1 MKYTQVRNPIWANAE
16 HNVIECEVNF
26 DDLSEEFV
34 PFAAN
39 PLDTS
44 NPASKEI
51 FDACVAGTYGS
62 IAEYV
67 PPPPYVPSAEANK
80 QQAVQLLQQTD
91 WVNQPDVTNTSLN
104 PHLLNQGDFLV
115 YRSQLRAI
123 AVNPTAGNLDWPVK
137 PQEQW
142 SSVSA

>member
-1 MKYTQVRNPIWANAE
+1 MKYTQVTNPQWANAE
-16 HNVIECEVNF
+16 HTVINCDVNF

-34 PFAAN
+34 PFTAN
-39 PLDTS
+39 PLDTA

-51 FDACVAGTYGS
+51 FDACVAGEYGPV
-62 IAEYV
+62 AEYV

-80 QQAVQLLQQTD
+80 QQAIQLLQQTD

-123 AVNPTAGNLDWPVK
+123 AVNPTPGYLDWPVK

-142 SSVSA
+142 S

>member
-1 MKYTQVRNPIWANAE
+1 MKYTQVRNPVWANAE
-16 HNVIECEVNF
+16 HNVIECEVDF

-51 FDACVAGTYGS
+51 FDACVAGTYGPV
-62 IAEYV
+62 AEYV
-67 PPPPYVPSAEANK
+67 PPPPYVPTEKDNK
-80 QQAVQLLQQTD
+80 SNAIQLLQQTD
-91 WVNQPDVTNTSLN
+91 WVNEPDVINTSLN

-142 SSVSA
+142 S

>member
-1 MKYTQVRNPIWANAE
+1 MKYTQVKNPVWGNPE
-16 HNVIECEVNF
+16 HTQINCEVDF
-26 DDLSEEFV
+26 DDLKEEFV
-34 PFAAN
+34 PFTAD
-39 PLDTS
+39 PTDPY

-51 FDACVAGTYGS
+51 FDACVAGEYGS
-62 IAEYV
+62 VAEYA
-67 PPPPYVPSAEANK
+67 PPPPPPPPTAQDNK
-80 QQAVQLLQQTD
+80 AKATRLLQATD

-142 SSVSA
+142 S